1 MQKEITEKFET
12 LYPKVFKYALSRTKN
27 KDSAHDIVMDV
38 YIRILEKFRET
49 GELPE
54 QLEFYTIRAIR
65 NKHIDVLRAGKRIDY
80 INDGDYDYL
89 EPVDET
95 LVSDPF
101 MKRRIARAF
110 ALLGDACQET
120 LGLIAQGWKYSEIQE
135 LTGKPLNT
143 VAGTVFKCR
152 KKFRINLYGSEQK
165 SEQA

>member
-1 MQKEITEKFET
+1 MEHEITEKFET
-12 LYPKVFKYALSRTKN
+12 LYPKVFRYAVSRTKN
-27 KDSAHDIVMDV
+27 KDSAHDLVMDV
-38 YIRILEKFRET
+38 YTRILEKFRET
-49 GELPE
+49 GGLPE

-65 NKHIDVLRAGKRIDY
+65 NKHVDVLRAAQRIDY
-80 INDGDYDYL
+80 INDSDGYL

-95 LVSDPF
+95 LPSDPF

-135 LTGKPLNT
+135 LTGKQLNT

-152 KKFRINLYGSEQK
+152 KKFRINLYGSEQE

>member
-1 MQKEITEKFET
+1 MEQEIAEKFET
-12 LYPKVFKYALSRTKN
+12 LYPKVFRYAVSRTKN
-27 KDSAHDIVMDV
+27 KDSAHDIVMEV
-38 YIRILEKFRET
+38 YTRILEKFRET
-49 GELPE
+49 EELPE

-65 NKHIDVLRAGKRIDY
+65 NKNIDVVRASQRIDY
-80 INDGDYDYL
+80 INDHEGYL
-89 EPVDET
+89 EPIDET
-95 LVSDPF
+95 LPSDPF

-110 ALLGDACQET
+110 ALLGEACQET

-152 KKFRINLYGSEQK
+152 AKFRINLYGAEQK

>member
-1 MQKEITEKFET
+1 MEQEITEKFET
-12 LYPKVFKYALSRTKN
+12 LYPKVFRYAVSRTKN
-27 KDSAHDIVMDV
+27 KDSAHDLVMDV
-38 YIRILEKFRET
+38 YTRILEKFRET

-65 NKHIDVLRAGKRIDY
+65 NKDVDVLRAAQRIDY
-80 INDGDYDYL
+80 INDSDGYL

-95 LVSDPF
+95 LPSDPF

-110 ALLGDACQET
+110 ALLGDTCQET

-152 KKFRINLYGSEQK
+152 KKFRINLYGSEQE

>member
-1 MQKEITEKFET
+1 MEKEIAEKFET
-12 LYPKVFKYALSRTKN
+12 LYPKVFRYALSRTKN
-27 KDSAHDIVMDV
+27 KDTAHDIVMEV
-38 YIRILEKFRET
+38 YTRILEKFRET
-49 GELPE
+49 NELPE

-65 NKHIDVLRAGKRIDY
+65 NKHVDVLRAAQRIDY
-80 INDGDYDYL
+80 INDSDGYL

-95 LVSDPF
+95 LASDPF

-110 ALLGDACQET
+110 GLLGDACQET

-143 VAGTVFKCR
+143 VAGTVYKCR
-152 KKFRINLYGSEQK
+152 KKFRINLYGSEQE